1 MSRFFLVSA
10 ISVLFFLSCASPN
23 TIRPVVYTDELVE
36 EMVNQRYPQY
46 LKKRTIEKRLQRI
59 AESIL
64 WANSELCGENTK
76 DRYGFFYIDKK
87 YVSDA
92 KMDVVDQR
100 LLMRYYNLPS
110 IKQKPTII
118 GVVKNSPAD
127 KSGIKVGDVII
138 AINDK
143 PLVTVTE
150 IRRKSVSAYNKVT
163 TTMEEKSNF
172 LELLNKSHDDSV
184 AISVVRDTITV
195 GIRMK
200 SRPTCSYGVVMLEDI
215 SVNAWTDGKLIY
227 IPTGMLAFASDQEL
241 ALVISHEMAHCTEG
255 HIKKKQTNAIAGMTA
270 GMILGAIVDIGMAAT
285 FGGPVYPTNMNTIG
299 RSAGLA
305 GASAFSQAFEEE
317 ADYIGVYFMA
327 RAGYKLDKVSEFW
340 RRIAENDPKASN
352 SFSGSHPPSA
362 KRFLLI
368 EKTIAEVALKK
379 RNNEEL
385 IPNMVD
391 HVAKD

>member
-1 MSRFFLVSA
+1 MFRGFAVFAASA
-10 ISVLFFLSCASPN
+10 LFFLSCASPN
-23 TIRPVVYTDELVE
+23 TIRPVVYTDELAE

-46 LKKRTIEKRLQRI
+46 LKKKTLEKRLQRI

-87 YVSDA
+87 YISDI
-92 KMDVVDQR
+92 KMDVVDKK
-100 LLMRYYNLPS
+100 LLMKYHNLSS

-127 KSGIKVGDVII
+127 VSGMKTGDVIV
-138 AINDK
+138 AINDN
-143 PLVTVTE
+143 PVIAVTE
-150 IRRKSVSAYNKVT
+150 IRRKVVSASNAAT
-163 TTMEEKSNF
+163 TTIKEKSNF
-172 LELLNKSHDDSV
+172 LELLNESHDDSV
-184 AISVVRDTITV
+184 TISVIRNQATIE
-195 GIRMK
+195 IRMK
-200 SRPTCSYGVVMLEDI
+200 SQSTCSYGIVMLEDG

-227 IPTGMLAFASDQEL
+227 IPTGMLAFTSDQEL

-255 HIKKKQTNAIAGMTA
+255 HIKKKKTNALAGMTV
-270 GMILGAIVDIGMAAT
+270 GMILGAIVDVGMASA
-285 FGGPVYPTNMNTIG
+285 FGGPVYTSNTNTMG
-299 RSAGLA
+299 QAGGLA

-327 RAGYKLDKVSEFW
+327 RAGYKLDRVSEFW
-340 RRIAENDPKASN
+340 RRIAKNDPEKSN

-368 EKTIAEVALKK
+368 EKTIAEVSLKK
-379 RNNEEL
+379 RNKEKL
-385 IPNMVD
+385 IPNMVK
-391 HVAKD
+391 HVIKD

>member
-1 MSRFFLVSA
+1 MFRIFVVFSL
-10 ISVLFFLSCASPN
+10 LFLSCASPN
-23 TIRPVVYTDELVE
+23 TKRPVIYTDELIDEIVS
-36 EMVNQRYPQY
+36 QRYPQY
-46 LKKRTIEKRLQRI
+46 LKKRTLEKRLQRI

-64 WANSELCGENTK
+64 WANSELCGENIK

-87 YVSDA
+87 YISDV
-92 KMDVVDQR
+92 KMDVVDQK
-100 LLMRYYNLPS
+100 LLMKYYNLPS
-110 IKQKPTII
+110 IKQKPTVI
-118 GVVKNSPAD
+118 GIVKNSPAD
-127 KSGIKVGDVII
+127 KSGMKNGDVII
-138 AINDK
+138 AINSN

-150 IRRKSVSAYNKVT
+150 IRRKAVSESNKPT
-163 TTMEEKSNF
+163 TTLREKSNF
-172 LELLNKSHDDSV
+172 LELLNESHNDSV
-184 AISVVRDTITV
+184 TISVVRNKATV
-195 GIRMK
+195 EIRMK
-200 SRPTCSYGVVMLEDI
+200 SRQTCSYGVVMLEDI

-227 IPTGMLAFASDQEL
+227 VPTGMLSFASDQEL

-255 HIKKKQTNAIAGMTA
+255 HIKKKKTNAIAGMTA

-285 FGGPVYPTNMNTIG
+285 FGGPVYPTNMNTMG
-299 RSAGLA
+299 QSAGLA

-327 RAGYKLDKVSEFW
+327 RAGYKLDRVAEFW
-340 RRIAENDPKASN
+340 RRIAKNNPEKSN

-385 IPNMVD
+385 IPNMVK